1 MAEPALTKKVRRSQN
16 VPRSQP
22 ARADAL
28 LTLLPD
34 VNLCPLVGALPPPK
48 VFTLL
53 VAHERGAGGGGRV
66 LLGMKKRGP
75 GTGKWNGFGGKL
87 HANETMVECA
97 ARELHEESGY
107 GERPCVEGVKPPRV
121 ELTRVP
127 NVWQW
132 CPLAGCVLVG
142 CSASTC

>member
-1 MAEPALTKKVRRSQN
+1 MAEPALTKKVRRPQN

-87 HANETMVECA
+87 EKTDASVKAGAVREFREETGGASPSDDV
-97 ARELHEESGY
+97 AR
-107 GERPCVEGVKPPRV
+107 VGVLTFHGVGGDPR
-121 ELTRVP
+121 
-127 NVWQW
+127 
-132 CPLAGCVLVG
+132 
-142 CSASTC
+142 